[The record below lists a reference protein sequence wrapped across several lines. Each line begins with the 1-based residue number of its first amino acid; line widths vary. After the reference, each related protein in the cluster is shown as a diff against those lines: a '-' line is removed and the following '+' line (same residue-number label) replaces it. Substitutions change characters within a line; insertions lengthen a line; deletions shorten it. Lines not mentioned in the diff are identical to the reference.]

1 MKKLLTLTVIAIIA
15 FTLFSCT
22 GKSKN
27 STAAQTETKNQ
38 EETVMKPAATE
49 SNGMAAKFMKS
60 AEKAKEEAKA
70 QAAEIEGFEQ
80 KEPLYESAARHGFKF
95 GTVINPQNLQKK
107 SYTDMVKADFN
118 SLTAGNE
125 FKAYS
130 LLSQSGSQKSENG
143 MPVMNYYNADN
154 IAKFAQEN
162 GIGIR
167 GHVLVWDAYMPSWFF
182 REGYKN
188 DGAFVSSDLM
198 KKRLQYYIEEVIAH
212 FETNF
217 PGVVYC
223 WDVVNE
229 AVGDGAN
236 EYKEGDERHVRTS
249 RGGTTNYF
257 YDVIGPDYV
266 ELSFKYARQA
276 AKKAN
281 ANIKLFYNDY
291 STFYSPKRE
300 AIGKLIESIN
310 KNEKLCDGVGMQ
322 GYVGGYGQQAGCM
335 SANDINLFKNA
346 IVFYSNLGLEVHV
359 TELALRNYDKTKAVQ
374 HANYYENFFKM
385 LASVADEYKTLTC
398 VAIWGICDNP
408 SLPKDDY
415 SYKMNGPYC
424 GMYNYDCTKKPEFF
438 KVIKALE

>member
-1 MKKLLTLTVIAIIA
+1 
-15 FTLFSCT
+15 
-22 GKSKN
+22 
-27 STAAQTETKNQ
+27 
-38 EETVMKPAATE
+38 
-49 SNGMAAKFMKS
+49 MADRIMKS
-60 AEKAKEEAKA
+60 AEKTETVIKPTEVA
-70 QAAEIEGFEQ
+70 QPEVTA
-80 KEPLYESAARHGFKF
+80 PLYELAAKHGFKL

-107 SYTDMVKADFN
+107 AYTDMVKADFN

-130 LLSQSGSQKSENG
+130 LLNQSASQKSENG
-143 MPVMNYYNADN
+143 MPVMNYYNADK
-154 IAKFAQEN
+154 IAEFAQAN

-167 GHVLVWDAYMPSWFF
+167 GHVLVWDAYMPAWFF

-198 KKRLQYYIEEVIAH
+198 KKRLQYYIEEVVAH
-212 FETNF
+212 FETKF

-236 EYKEGDERHVRTS
+236 EYASGDARHVRTS

-281 ANIKLFYNDY
+281 ADIKLFYNDY
-291 STFYSPKRE
+291 NTFLSPKRE
-300 AIGKLIESIN
+300 AIGKLVESIN

-322 GYVGGYGQQAGCM
+322 GYVGGYGQQSGCM
-335 SANDINLFKNA
+335 NANDINLFKNA
-346 IVFYSNLGLEVHV
+346 IKFYSNMGLEVQV
-359 TELALRNYDKTKAVQ
+359 TELALRNYEKEKLDQ
-374 HANYYENFFKM
+374 HAAFYENFFKM
-385 LASVADEYKTLTC
+385 LAATADETKSLTC

-408 SLPKDDY
+408 SLPKNDY

-424 GMYNYDCTKKPEFF
+424 GMYNYDCTRKPEYFRVA
-438 KVIKALE
+438 KVME

>member
-60 AEKAKEEAKA
+60 AEKAKEEAEA

-80 KEPLYESAARHGFKF
+80 KEPLYESAARHGFKL

-130 LLSQSGSQKSENG
+130 LLSQSASQKSENG

-385 LASVADEYKTLTC
+385 LASVADEYKSLTC

-408 SLPKDDY
+408 SLPKNDY

-424 GMYNYDCTKKPEFF
+424 GMYNYDCSKKPEFF

>member
-1 MKKLLTLTVIAIIA
+1 MKKLLTLTVISIA
-15 FTLFSCT
+15 VFTLFSCT
-22 GKSKN
+22 GKSKSN
-27 STAAQTETKNQ
+27 TAAQNETKKQ
-38 EETVMKPAATE
+38 EETVMSTAATE

-60 AEKAKEEAKA
+60 AEKAKEEAEA

-80 KEPLYESAARHGFKF
+80 KEPLYESAARHGFKL

-130 LLSQSGSQKSENG
+130 LLSQSASQKSENG

-198 KKRLQYYIEEVIAH
+198 KKRLQYYIEEVVAH

-217 PGVVYC
+217 PGVIYC

-229 AVGDGAN
+229 AV
-236 EYKEGDERHVRTS
+236 
-249 RGGTTNYF
+249 
-257 YDVIGPDYV
+257 
-266 ELSFKYARQA
+266 
-276 AKKAN
+276 
-281 ANIKLFYNDY
+281 
-291 STFYSPKRE
+291 
-300 AIGKLIESIN
+300 
-310 KNEKLCDGVGMQ
+310 
-322 GYVGGYGQQAGCM
+322 
-335 SANDINLFKNA
+335 
-346 IVFYSNLGLEVHV
+346 
-359 TELALRNYDKTKAVQ
+359 
-374 HANYYENFFKM
+374 
-385 LASVADEYKTLTC
+385 
-398 VAIWGICDNP
+398 
-408 SLPKDDY
+408 
-415 SYKMNGPYC
+415 
-424 GMYNYDCTKKPEFF
+424 
-438 KVIKALE
+438 

>member
-1 MKKLLTLTVIAIIA
+1 MKKSLSLAAIIIVALTLI
-15 FTLFSCT
+15 SCSGKTKKT
-22 GKSKN
+22 GDSQN
-27 STAAQTETKNQ
+27 SGNKQ
-38 EETVMKPAATE
+38 EENIMSPASTE
-49 SNGMAAKFMKS
+49 ANGMAAKFMKS
-60 AEKAKEEAKA
+60 AEKIKEKEKA

-80 KEPLYESAARHGFKF
+80 KEPVFESAARHGFKF
-95 GTVINPQNLQKK
+95 GTVINPQNLERKV
-107 SYTDMVKADFN
+107 YTDMVKADFN
-118 SLTAGNE
+118 SITAANE

-130 LLSQSGSQKSENG
+130 LLSMSLSQKSENG
-143 MPVMNYYNADN
+143 MPVMNYARADS
-154 IAKFAQEN
+154 IAEFAQAN
-162 GIGIR
+162 RIGIR
-167 GHVLVWDAYMPSWFF
+167 GHVLVWDAYMPDWFF
-182 REGYKN
+182 RENYRY
-188 DGAFVSSDLM
+188 DTELVSSDVM
-198 KKRLQYYIEEVIAH
+198 KKRLQHYIEDVITH
-212 FETNF
+212 FETKY
-217 PGVVYC
+217 PGLVYC

-236 EYKEGDERHVRTS
+236 EYKEGDERHVRTI

-266 ELSFKYARQA
+266 ELSFKYAHETV
-276 AKKAN
+276 KKLN
-281 ANIKLFYNDY
+281 ADIKLFYNDY

-346 IVFYSNLGLEVHV
+346 IVFYSKLGLEVHV
-359 TELALRNYDKTKAVQ
+359 TELALRNYDKAKSVQ
-374 HANYYENFFKM
+374 HADYYESFFKM
-385 LASVADEYKTLTC
+385 LASVADELNTLTC

-408 SLPKDDY
+408 SLTKDDY

-424 GMYNYDCTKKPEFF
+424 GMYNYDCSKKPEFF

>member
-1 MKKLLTLTVIAIIA
+1 MLSMKKLTLITATIFVALTLI
-15 FTLFSCT
+15 SCK
-22 GKSKN
+22 GKSEKQAVQ
-27 STAAQTETKNQ
+27 TAQAAQPE
-38 EETVMKPAATE
+38 AT
-49 SNGMAAKFMKS
+49 GMAAKFMKS
-60 AEKAKEEAKA
+60 AEKANEEALA
-70 QAAEIEGFEQ
+70 QAAEMAAFEQ
-80 KEPLYESAARHGFKF
+80 KEPLFESAVRHGFMM

-107 SYTDMVKADFN
+107 AYTDMVKADFN

-130 LLSQSGSQKSENG
+130 LLNQSASMKSENG
-143 MPVMNYYNADN
+143 MPVMNYNQADA

-167 GHVLVWDAYMPSWFF
+167 GHVLVWDAYMPAWFF
-182 REGYKN
+182 KEGYKN
-188 DGAFVSSDLM
+188 DGTFVSSDVM
-198 KKRLQYYIEEVIAH
+198 KKRLQYYIEEVVAH

-229 AVGDGAN
+229 AVADGTN
-236 EYKEGDERHVRTS
+236 ECKPDDERRVRTS
-249 RGGTTNYF
+249 RSGTTNYF

-291 STFYSPKRE
+291 NTFLSPKRE
-300 AIGKLIESIN
+300 AIGKLIQSIN

-322 GYVGGYGQQAGCM
+322 GYVGGYGQQSGCM
-335 SANDINLFKNA
+335 NLNDINLFKNA
-346 IVFYSNLGLEVHV
+346 IVFYTNMGLEVQV
-359 TELALRNYDKTKAVQ
+359 TEMALRNYEKAQ
-374 HANYYENFFKM
+374 AAKHEAFYEDFFKM
-385 LASVADEYKTLTC
+385 LAAVADEHHSLTC

-408 SLPKDDY
+408 SLPKTDY

-424 GMYNYDCTKKPEFF
+424 GMFNYNCTKKPEFYRVC
-438 KVIKALE
+438 KVLQ